1 MSNLDAILE
10 KLTAPAGAADAG
22 TAETAS
28 IERLI
33 KLEEMRQ
40 AAQDRR
46 DAREREEKREERAE
60 AARGDQMKMI
70 LALATSILPTIMKR
84 ETDPALMA
92 IISATIN
99 KSGSGEEMR
108 SILEMQR
115 QQSAATMDL
124 QLKSLLSVIATKDE
138 LNKKV
143 LEDVMSRQDG
153 EAEGGSSGVAGIMKE
168 VRLGLSAVGGM
179 LGGGGRGAEP
189 QPPLA
194 LNPPNGAQPTQ
205 PAAPQPQ
212 QHQQRHPVL
221 VVLHQLKSL
230 QEGKVSKPLVARAAM
245 VTVALN
251 DEGLIDALLSDDGDD
266 VYAYCLPHVQRDAV
280 LVSWLQAPGVADW
293 LKQYL
298 ETQLVPQVDMA
309 VNGLDEEDD
318 RVDDMPATHAPTA
331 PTAAT
336 PANQG

>member
-10 KLTAPAGAADAG
+10 KLTAPAGSADA
-22 TAETAS
+22 TTSENAS

-46 DAREREEKREERAE
+46 DQREREERREERTE

-70 LALATSILPTIMKR
+70 LALATSILPSIMKR

-92 IISATIN
+92 IITATIG

-153 EAEGGSSGVAGIMKE
+153 ESEGASSGVAGIMKE

-179 LGGGGRGAEP
+179 LGGGRPQEP
-189 QPPLA
+189 QQPPLA
-194 LNPPNGAQPTQ
+194 LNPPNGTAQPAQPTQ
-205 PAAPQPQ
+205 
-212 QHQQRHPVL
+212 QHQTQRHPVL

-230 QEGKVSKPLVARAAM
+230 QEGKVSKPLVARSAM

-251 DEGLIDALLSDDGDD
+251 DDGLIDALLSDDGDE
-266 VYAYCLPHVQRDAV
+266 VYA
-280 LVSWLQAPGVADW
+280 
-293 LKQYL
+293 
-298 ETQLVPQVDMA
+298 
-309 VNGLDEEDD
+309 
-318 RVDDMPATHAPTA
+318 
-331 PTAAT
+331 
-336 PANQG
+336 

>member
-22 TAETAS
+22 AAETSS

-46 DAREREEKREERAE
+46 DAREREERREERTE
-60 AARGDQMKMI
+60 AARSDQMKMI
-70 LALATSILPTIMKR
+70 LALATSILPSIMKR

-92 IISATIN
+92 IITATIG

-143 LEDVMSRQDG
+143 LEDVMSRQDEG
-153 EAEGGSSGVAGIMKE
+153 GDGGGSSGVAGIMKE

-179 LGGGGRGAEP
+179 LGGSRPAEP
-189 QPPLA
+189 QAPLS
-194 LNPPNGAQPTQ
+194 LNPPA
-205 PAAPQPQ
+205 PAATTDAPKQTSGP
-212 QHQQRHPVL
+212 RHPVL
-221 VVLHQLKSL
+221 VVLHQLKAL
-230 QEGKVSKPLVARAAM
+230 QEGKVGKPLVARAAM

-251 DEGLIDALLSDDGDD
+251 DEGLIDALLSDDGED
-266 VYAYCLPHVQRDAV
+266 VYAYCLPHVKNDAV
-280 LVSWLQAPGVADW
+280 LIAWLQAPGVGEW
-293 LKQYL
+293 LKNYL

-309 VNGLDEEDD
+309 VNGFEDD
-318 RVDDMPATHAPTA
+318 GENADAPAPAGPTA
-331 PTAAT
+331 NAQAAA
-336 PANQG
+336 PIPGQG